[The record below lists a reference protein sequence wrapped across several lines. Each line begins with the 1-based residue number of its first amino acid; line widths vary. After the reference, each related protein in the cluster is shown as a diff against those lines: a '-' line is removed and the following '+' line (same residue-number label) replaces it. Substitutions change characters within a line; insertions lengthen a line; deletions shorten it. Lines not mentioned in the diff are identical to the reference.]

1 MKKIMVHD
9 KKQSF
14 VLNLI
19 MLNSIISGLMRHCR
33 YQPGLRRVGYI
44 RKILEDG
51 FNGIAG
57 IIWGVGFLEKMSG
70 RSKDGKPLRCVTWEQ
85 LKKTV
90 LRKMKI
96 AGENKNRPCCT
107 GHMMRGNYE
116 G

>member
-1 MKKIMVHD
+1 MQIIGVHD

-19 MLNSIISGLMRHCR
+19 MLNSIISGSMRHCR

-57 IIWGVGFLEKMSG
+57 
-70 RSKDGKPLRCVTWEQ
+70 
-85 LKKTV
+85 
-90 LRKMKI
+90 
-96 AGENKNRPCCT
+96 ENKNRPCCT